1 MTPRPAIKV
10 SVISNMP
17 ISDCFM
23 QFTGHNP
30 NDLRLR
36 VAIVWRRINTQSNPA
51 QPSLSVGSLPDL
63 FVMNYTT
70 HQWVENIS
78 RVAFGLT

>member
-23 QFTGHNP
+23 HFTGHKP
-30 NDLRLR
+30 KHLRVR
-36 VAIVWRRINTQSNPA
+36 VAIVWRRIDTQSNPA
-51 QPSLSVGSLPDL
+51 RRSLSVGSLPDL